1 MPMSSNLGSPHL
13 QVSIEQAAPS
23 RPCKR
28 GDCDSFLLRLCTLL
42 LQAGKSQAARA
53 GKLKTRKEAEA
64 VAADGFERV
73 ESAYRARCGA
83 VEELKDVAK
92 RLRRLPVIQPEIPTV
107 SHRPLADNFVS
118 AELYCMQMQAAVLPA
133 WSHH

>member
-1 MPMSSNLGSPHL
+1 M
-13 QVSIEQAAPS
+13 
-23 RPCKR
+23 
-28 GDCDSFLLRLCTLL
+28 L

-53 GKLKTRKEAEA
+53 GKLKTKKEAEA

-73 ESAYRARCGA
+73 EAAYRARCGA

-107 SHRPLADNFVS
+107 SQTAVNFV
-118 AELYCMQMQAAVLPA
+118 
-133 WSHH
+133 